1 MFTKEMMAALEA
13 DGEKLRQ
20 ITGEE
25 HGPVFPVMEAT
36 DDLATSEELLE
47 IFDGGHD
54 PETEGILA
62 SGKVAVCDGEW
73 RREPDGRWRFWKHQD
88 E

>member
-1 MFTKEMMAALEA
+1 MI
-13 DGEKLRQ
+13 R
-20 ITGEE
+20 
-25 HGPVFPVMEAT
+25 T

-54 PETEGILA
+54 PETETIMT
-62 SGKVAVCDGEW
+62 SGRVAVCDGEW